1 MKRKTLNVK
10 RRGNA
15 KGRGASFHVS
25 RFTFDDSGYTMV
37 AVVIGMMILA
47 ILIMGVAPSIATIMK
62 REREQELLFRGKQ
75 YARAIALFQ
84 RRYGRFPT
92 ELKELYANRPRTI
105 RKLFKEPICNCPDWH
120 VIYQNSPD
128 AVAPG
133 MAGSG
138 LPGSPGAPGGGQV
151 PRTPTPGVFGP
162 TEQPKSVGPIVGVR
176 SNVHEEALTEWRG
189 QKFYD
194 EWRFIMGDADRD
206 TMNPNTVRL
215 PPGAPQFPTP
225 SRR

>member
-1 MKRKTLNVK
+1 MGRKPLALSRKPWTTKDV
-10 RRGNA
+10 G
-15 KGRGASFHVS
+15 GASARRS
-25 RFTFDDSGYTMV
+25 RLTAHEQGYTMV

-84 RRYGRFPT
+84 KRYGRFPT

-105 RKLFKEPICNCPDWH
+105 RKLWKEPICNCPDWH
-120 VIYQNSPD
+120 LIYQNSPD
-128 AVAPG
+128 ALGPG
-133 MAGSG
+133 VTGG
-138 LPGSPGAPGGGQV
+138 QPGAPSGRI
-151 PRTPTPGVFGP
+151 PPTPTPTSVFGGAGG
-162 TEQPKSVGPIVGVR
+162 TKSVGPIVGVR
-176 SNVHEEALTEWRG
+176 SNVHEEALAEWRG

-206 TMNPNTVRL
+206 TGIPVR
-215 PPGAPQFPTP
+215 PPTGAPPP
-225 SRR
+225 PK